1 VLTLPPA
8 TRSTDVTDCD
18 IVLTRHRQW
27 VLPMSELDDG
37 AAVLIV
43 ACGQQVY
50 SWAND
55 SWTSVAP
62 WTDTT

>member
-1 VLTLPPA
+1 VA
-8 TRSTDVTDCD
+8 DCD